1 MRPCALSDE
10 GANTAASP
18 EGAEN
23 IRGTGMAEKG
33 WEGSLSKE
41 GLSQE
46 ERKKKKWSKVVFLP
60 DEFKVIVAARE
71 QISAGR

>member
-1 MRPCALSDE
+1 
-10 GANTAASP
+10 
-18 EGAEN
+18 
-23 IRGTGMAEKG
+23 MAEKG